1 MNKKKKLNPRRIP
14 LAKSEIDKT
23 AILDEATE
31 GDMYEA
37 WLLVAH
43 SLIEQH
49 HATTEEIGTL
59 ADRINDYASKRR
71 YADATKRHELRRI
84 EKVIGMPNPYENLNI
99 SAVKSPYDLEKFKK
113 KVKRLALHTSLCVL
127 AFGLEESRKYSE
139 EELRSIFFSV
149 DLTLAEIEAGINSY
163 KNIEKELAAMS
174 LVIDV
179 AETQDMTRVLVKT
192 TGGRDST
199 G

>member
-1 MNKKKKLNPRRIP
+1 
-14 LAKSEIDKT
+14 
-23 AILDEATE
+23 
-31 GDMYEA
+31 
-37 WLLVAH
+37 
-43 SLIEQH
+43 
-49 HATTEEIGTL
+49 
-59 ADRINDYASKRR
+59 
-71 YADATKRHELRRI
+71 
-84 EKVIGMPNPYENLNI
+84 MPNPYENLNI

-127 AFGLEESRKYSE
+127 AFGLEESGKYSE